1 MSAEA
6 RDALA
11 VAPLGPLVDEARA
24 NHVRWQH
31 EAEYLEECGRE
42 LCIGAKLLLWPDIE
56 NPRDSIPLP
65 DGWVLAR
72 REDAEDGAV
81 VEEAAI
87 AKALTYLRRQVEVMG
102 EDGECSVRRI
112 SGREYVTKD
121 DVLLL
126 VDERLGFALFITDTA
141 AARKAT
147 DALGGV
153 G

>member
-1 MSAEA
+1 MTTEA

-11 VAPLGPLVDEARA
+11 VALGPVVAAWFDAGYEA
-24 NHVRWQH
+24 
-31 EAEYLEECGRE
+31 GR
-42 LCIGAKLLLWPDIE
+42 LDTDALTDAILAA
-56 NPRDSIPLP
+56 LP

-141 AARKAT
+141 AARKAK
-147 DALGGV
+147 DAL
-153 G
+153 

>member
-1 MSAEA
+1 MTTEA

-11 VAPLGPLVDEARA
+11 TALASVHREADP
-24 NHVRWQH
+24 
-31 EAEYLEECGRE
+31 EGRDFA
-42 LCIGAKLLLWPDIE
+42 LADPILAA
-56 NPRDSIPLP
+56 LP
-65 DGWVLAR
+65 AGWVLAR

-141 AARKAT
+141 AARKAK
-147 DALGGV
+147 DAL
-153 G
+153 